1 MAKVNIVIAG
11 EYEGKSINKN
21 GNVLSIVVEDGGW
34 LMPKKT
40 IDLNK
45 MTVESY
51 EIIDEKSRKS
61 ATSAVGRGA
70 VGAFL
75 LGPVG
80 LLAGLSAKSKGT
92 HTIQINF
99 TDGKKSLLC
108 VDDKIKSILI
118 KSLF

>member
-1 MAKVNIVIAG
+1 MTKVNVVIAG
-11 EYEGKSINKN
+11 DYNGKPIQKN
-21 GNVLSIVVEDGGW
+21 GNNISIIIKSGF
-34 LMPKKT
+34 LIPKT
-40 IDLNK
+40 SIELNK
-45 MTVESY
+45 STVLSY

-70 VGAFL
+70 VGGFL

-99 TDGKKSLLC
+99 LDGKKSLIC
-108 VDDKIKSILI
+108 IDDKIKAVLI
-118 KSLF
+118 KVLF

>member
-11 EYEGKSINKN
+11 EYEGKPITKN
-21 GNVLSIVVEDGGW
+21 GNSLSILLEDGGW
-34 LMPKKT
+34 LMQNNT
-40 IDLNK
+40 IDINK
-45 MTVESY
+45 STVESY

-61 ATSAVGRGA
+61 AASAVGRGA

-75 LGPVG
+75 LGPIG

-99 TDGKKSLLC
+99 LDGKKSLLC
-108 VDDKIKSILI
+108 VDDKIKAFLI
-118 KSLF
+118 KVLF

>member
-1 MAKVNIVIAG
+1 MTKINVVIAG
-11 EYEGKSINKN
+11 DYNGKPIEKSGNTISIIAES
-21 GNVLSIVVEDGGW
+21 GF
-34 LMPKKT
+34 LMPKT
-40 IDLNK
+40 AVQLNK
-45 MTVESY
+45 STVSSY

-70 VGAFL
+70 VGGFL

-99 TDGKKSLLC
+99 ADGKKSLIFI
-108 VDDKIKSILI
+108 DDKIKTALI
-118 KSLF
+118 KALF

>member
-1 MAKVNIVIAG
+1 MAKVNVIIAG
-11 EYEGKSINKN
+11 DYEGKTLIKKGNFIHIVIENGGLFAQQVTVELNKN
-21 GNVLSIVVEDGGW
+21 I
-34 LMPKKT
+34 
-40 IDLNK
+40 
-45 MTVESY
+45 VESY
-51 EIIDEKSRKS
+51 ETIDKKSRKS

-99 TDGKKSLLC
+99 LDGKKSLLC
-108 VDDKIKSILI
+108 VDDKIKSLLV
-118 KSLF
+118 KALF

>member
-11 EYEGKSINKN
+11 DYEGKTIEKS
-21 GNVLSIVVEDGGW
+21 GNALSIIVENGG
-34 LMPKKT
+34 LFASKKS
-40 IDLNK
+40 IVLNK
-45 MTVESY
+45 TTVESY

-99 TDGKKSLLC
+99 ADGKKSLLC
-108 VDDKIKSILI
+108 VDDKIKLILV
-118 KSLF
+118 KTLF

>member
-1 MAKVNIVIAG
+1 MAKVNVVIAG
-11 EYEGKSINKN
+11 EYNGKPINKIGNSLCIAIENGGLFGKSKMI
-21 GNVLSIVVEDGGW
+21 E
-34 LMPKKT
+34 
-40 IDLNK
+40 LNK
-45 MTVESY
+45 STVESY

-61 ATSAVGRGA
+61 AASAVGRGA

-99 TDGKKSLLC
+99 LDGKRSLLC

-118 KSLF
+118 KTLF